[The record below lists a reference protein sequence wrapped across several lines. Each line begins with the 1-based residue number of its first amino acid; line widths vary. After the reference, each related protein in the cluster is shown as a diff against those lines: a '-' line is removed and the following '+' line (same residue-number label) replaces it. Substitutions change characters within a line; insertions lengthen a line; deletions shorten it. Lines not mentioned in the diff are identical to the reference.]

1 MKLVPGLTKHDRF
14 LREVRSHLIGS
25 PVSVQRHD
33 NTWTIELV
41 APFLLSVEGMWR
53 LIGKTYVLA
62 TSEDDGHQFGLP
74 APLDVEEKANTLLSG
89 KVIQQIELD
98 RRTGDLR
105 FEFDDSLVLEIVTTS
120 MGYETWQVWK
130 SDELF
135 AVGANGGLVT

>member
-14 LREVRSHLIGS
+14 LRDFRSHLIGS
-25 PVSVQRHD
+25 PASVRRHD

-74 APLDVEEKANTLLSG
+74 APLDVEEKANNLLAG
-89 KVIQQIELD
+89 KVVQEIELD

-105 FEFDDSLVLEIVTTS
+105 FRFKDSLVLEVITTS
-120 MGYETWQVWK
+120 MGYETWRVWK
-130 SDELF
+130 SDDLF
-135 AVGANGGLVT
+135 AVGANGGLV